1 MAPKPMNFADPE
13 TSLPPSEPSAS
24 RTPSAPPID
33 LSPHDLGNTNVP
45 EDIRTSWGWLELGI
59 FLVFGIFSFLV
70 IYAVASIY
78 LLTRYRMT
86 PQQLQDF
93 FSSNAAYTVLFE
105 IAWSLCLLGFLILMI
120 RVYHGQ
126 RFWLSIGW
134 RKFPASSTNLT
145 SMILLCIFGGTTLA
159 FSVGFLSRLVETNA
173 HVPMQD
179 LFQSR
184 TNVLWL
190 MCYGILFAPF
200 WEETLFR
207 GFIYPVFARKWGI
220 PAGVFLT
227 GVLFGAMHAAQLWG
241 GWGQIALLTFVGIAL
256 TWARARSGTVAASF
270 LVHITYNTILFGVF
284 FLGTQGLHH
293 LPAAH

>member
-1 MAPKPMNFADPE
+1 MTFADPE
-13 TSLPPSEPSAS
+13 TSTPPGEPSAS
-24 RTPSAPPID
+24 GAPSGLPDYI
-33 LSPHDLGNTNVP
+33 SPRHLENANIP
-45 EDIRTSWGWLELGI
+45 EDLRTSWGWLELGL
-59 FLVFGIFSFLV
+59 FLVFGIFTFFL
-70 IYAVASIY
+70 IFFTASIY
-78 LLTRYRMT
+78 LAARYRMT

-93 FSSNAAYTVLFE
+93 FSNNAPYTVLFE

-134 RKFPASSTNLT
+134 RKLPTDSANLT
-145 SMILLCIFGGTTLA
+145 SMIFLCIFGGTTLA
-159 FSVGFLSRLVETNA
+159 FVVGFLSRLVETNA

-200 WEETLFR
+200 WEETMFR
-207 GFIYPVFARKWGI
+207 GFIYPVIARKWGI
-220 PAGVFLT
+220 PAGIFLT
-227 GVLFGAMHAAQLWG
+227 GLLFGAMHAAQLWG
-241 GWGQIALLTFVGIAL
+241 GWGQIALLTFVGIVL

-284 FLGTQGLHH
+284 FLGTQGLHR
-293 LPAAH
+293 LPPVH